1 MFTTLLFSSAGESL
15 KDETRLLLLWV
26 GSLMTLYT
34 FLFTCIYIKI
44 YVKKINSYDLQKI
57 YHLKEIRSFSFRLIL
72 YSFHRR
78 FMITL
83 DGHNWILIYLFGFK
97 FATLRV
103 CPVKTLEVMLK
114 HLWPCLFVLLTAQL
128 QVTLGKTK
136 RLFTLDFC

>member
-44 YVKKINSYDLQKI
+44 YIKKINSYDLQKI

-72 YSFHRR
+72 YSFHLR

-83 DGHNWILIYLFGFK
+83 DSHNWILIYLFGFK

-103 CPVKTLEVMLK
+103 CTVKTLEVMLK

-128 QVTLGKTK
+128 QVTLGRTK